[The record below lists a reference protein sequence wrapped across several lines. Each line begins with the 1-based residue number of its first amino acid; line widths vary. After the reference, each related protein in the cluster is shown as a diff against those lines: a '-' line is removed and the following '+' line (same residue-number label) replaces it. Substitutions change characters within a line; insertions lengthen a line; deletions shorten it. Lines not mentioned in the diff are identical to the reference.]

1 MSVLMDGSGEDE
13 EDTVRFLLD
22 QGAKIN
28 AEDKVWSSHFP
39 SQSVTLLNHSTY

>member
-1 MSVLMDGSGEDE
+1 MFVLTDDSENDKK
-13 EDTVRFLLD
+13 DTVRFLLD